1 MSDVQVWGGG
11 PFDNTRSCITLGA
24 LIVKIADDLEAEIKH
39 LEKAKVAEQ
48 EALALVRCL
57 VTLMKFDSHKGLGP
71 PRWKA
76 EQLRD
81 RFFAWLESTKNAIP
95 RKWRAATSAAA
106 EKEFKALIARCPA
119 YQEGVE

>member
-1 MSDVQVWGGG
+1 MSVEVWGGG
-11 PFDNTRSCITLGA
+11 PFENTRSCITLGA
-24 LIVKIADDLEAEIKH
+24 LIVKLADDLEDEIKH
-39 LEKAKVAEQ
+39 LEKKKVAEQ

-57 VTLMKFDSHKGLGP
+57 TALMKFDSHKGLGP

-81 RFFAWLESTKNAIP
+81 RFFAWLESTNNAIP
-95 RKWRAATSAAA
+95 RKWRAATNEAAG
-106 EKEFKALIARCPA
+106 KEFKALIARCPV